1 MRIITLFITLGL
13 LSILSG
19 CMCIGCFVPQLPTPP
34 KPAIENWVRPETSLE
49 TRLTDWQ
56 VCGGHKSGNFAR
68 DPKDSIEGEDI
79 LQANKRQSTKHQRC
93 LIRKGYRY
101 IGHCSTDYMKSMPA
115 CGAP

>member
-1 MRIITLFITLGL
+1 MRTITLFIMLGL
-13 LSILSG
+13 LSILSS

-34 KPAIENWVRPETSLE
+34 KPAIENWERAETSLE

-56 VCGGHKSGNFAR
+56 VCGGHLSGDFPRN
-68 DPKDSIEGEDI
+68 PKDTVEGEDI
-79 LQANKRQSTKHQRC
+79 QQAYKRQSAEHQRC

-101 IGHCSTDYMKSMPA
+101 VGHCGTDYMKSMPA